1 MRRNDDIKFG
11 LRISNFRISIQC
23 SGPIF
28 CILYKIMGL
37 CGNFNGDTED
47 DMTTSEGDVSHDT
60 VQFVSS
66 WKTNAACTSNA
77 ITDSL
82 GACAQSTDYM
92 TYARNLC
99 TKLRDGAKLWITFV
113 SFWNVASNK
122 PYKLQNWFWIWLL
135 QIPSIDVAQML
146 IPLSS

>member
-1 MRRNDDIKFG
+1 MILNFVLESLTLSSPFHSRPNSFG
-11 LRISNFRISIQC
+11 
-23 SGPIF
+23 
-28 CILYKIMGL
+28 ILFKIMGL

-99 TKLRDGAKLWITFV
+99 TKLRDGAKL
-113 SFWNVASNK
+113 
-122 PYKLQNWFWIWLL
+122 
-135 QIPSIDVAQML
+135 
-146 IPLSS
+146 

>member
-1 MRRNDDIKFG
+1 MI
-11 LRISNFRISIQC
+11 LNFVLESLILDF
-23 SGPIF
+23 PF
-28 CILYKIMGL
+28 NVADLFYCILFKIMGL

-99 TKLRDGAKLWITFV
+99 IKLRDGAETLNYLCAL
-113 SFWNVASNK
+113 SEML
-122 PYKLQNWFWIWLL
+122 P
-135 QIPSIDVAQML
+135 QISRTNCKIDSESDGCRSLPQM
-146 IPLSS
+146 